1 MTNEFLRHTFSI
13 IKHRFGN
20 LVANSKEVFGVF
32 NLGKGS
38 RFNVESS
45 TL

>member
-1 MTNEFLRHTFSI
+1 MTNEFLRHTISI
-13 IKHRFGN
+13 IEYRSEN
-20 LVANSKEVFGVF
+20 LAANSKVVFGVF